1 MGGGGTPSRKPWL
14 PSQQFAPPSLLPAPP
29 VHRALVVLAD
39 LAIWSVTLLPVRL
52 DFVEVLRLLHKDEP
66 FVRWFTQLHYRVPS
80 ALHRHTTEV
89 PQPRV

>member
-39 LAIWSVTLLPVRL
+39 LAIRSAKLLPVRV

-66 FVRWFTQLHYRVPS
+66 FVRWFTQLHCQLPS
-80 ALHRHTTEV
+80 TLHRRATEV
-89 PQPRV
+89 PRPRI